1 VSDRDVVRVILA
13 PVRNASA
20 NCAPGCLASA
30 TASICVA
37 WRTPRRPH
45 RTMRR
50 ASCGRPQRR
59 ARRPVS
65 RSHRQRGEGWLG
77 RGGRPRRTGRGA
89 GWRPANRRRSRPT
102 RHVDTE
108 WMVKEGF
115 EVVERAELGD
125 GPTSLL
131 RAVNRQGKMH
141 GRGS

>member
-65 RSHRQRGEGWLG
+65 RSHRQRGRAGWVEEGDPGG
-77 RGGRPRRTGRGA
+77 RGEEQVGGQRIVG
-89 GWRPANRRRSRPT
+89 
-102 RHVDTE
+102 
-108 WMVKEGF
+108 
-115 EVVERAELGD
+115 EVVPPVTWTPSGW
-125 GPTSLL
+125 
-131 RAVNRQGKMH
+131 
-141 GRGS
+141 